1 LSTPST
7 PPDAARLDAAIEEL
21 DFLND
26 VATQVARAE
35 SPEAAEQAIIT
46 TCVERVGAEQG
57 AIWKMS
63 MAETSPLATVARVF
77 EGGIPGLP
85 LRLNLQI
92 LDWIQRQQAPLL
104 TNDVAGD
111 PRLKM
116 GSAGSPAGLRSLLAV
131 PLFYKKQI
139 IGLLAVLNAKQPQGF
154 DESDQRL
161 LSIVGMQ
168 CAQIQENARLAKEE
182 SKLKEL
188 ERELDAARAIQHSLL
203 PAVMPQVPGWDLA
216 AAYEPARQVGGD
228 LYHIDRTADA
238 LHLAVADVSGK
249 GMPACLYMVNVV
261 TNMRALAA
269 QKLPPADLMTRL
281 NTLLLSTM
289 TDGKFVTLF
298 WASVDPA
305 TGVVSYCNGG
315 HNPALVLRANG
326 EVEWHNDGGT
336 LVGLLPDIPFE
347 GGALTLGPGD
357 RFILYSDGVTEAV
370 SPDAD
375 FFGDDRLVEA
385 VQAAS
390 STGPASP
397 KALVDAILAA
407 VKAYEN
413 GAPAADDKTIVVVS
427 RQAS

>member
-1 LSTPST
+1 VSTPDS
-7 PPDAARLDAAIEEL
+7 ARLDAAIEEL
-21 DFLND
+21 EFLND

-116 GSAGSPAGLRSLLAV
+116 GPAGGPAGLRSLLAV

-139 IGLLAVLNAKQPQGF
+139 IGLLAVLNAKSPQGF
-154 DESDQRL
+154 DEADQRL

-182 SKLKEL
+182 SRLKEL

-203 PAVMPQVPGWDLA
+203 PAVMPQVPGWELA

-228 LYHIDRTADA
+228 LYHVDRTPDA

-269 QKLPPADLMTRL
+269 QKLPPAELMARL
-281 NTLLLSTM
+281 NALLLTTM
-289 TDGKFVTLF
+289 SDGKFVTLF
-298 WASVDPA
+298 WASIDPA
-305 TGVVSYCNGG
+305 TGAVSYCNGG

-347 GGALTLGPGD
+347 GGSLTLGPGD
-357 RFILYSDGVTEAV
+357 TFVLYSDGVTEAV
-370 SPDAD
+370 SPTAD
-375 FFGDDRLVEA
+375 FFGDDRLVDSVRGAGAGVPPPTA
-385 VQAAS
+385 VVQS
-390 STGPASP
+390 
-397 KALVDAILAA
+397 ILAA
-407 VKAYEN
+407 VKAHEQ
-413 GAPAADDKTIVVVS
+413 GAPAADDKTLVVVS
-427 RQAS
+427 RQA